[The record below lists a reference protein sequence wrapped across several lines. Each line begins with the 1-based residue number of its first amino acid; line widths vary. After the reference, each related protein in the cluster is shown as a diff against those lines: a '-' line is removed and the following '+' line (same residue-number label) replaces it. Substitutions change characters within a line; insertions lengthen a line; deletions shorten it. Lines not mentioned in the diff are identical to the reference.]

1 MTMRTS
7 TIPMKFAAAVVLVL
21 VMACVPASPPD
32 TPESRMERALALA
45 EMEIGQGG
53 AYEETLDLGASLATD
68 SALDELVLELG
79 RELTADEELEVES
92 VMRDALA
99 GVLTQEE
106 WRQAAA
112 EIYAEHFT
120 PEELDA
126 ALRFYSSPLGAK
138 ILGLRSTLEQQMG
151 ASVEAI
157 VEQRLE
163 EFIGLVDKGIADLFP
178 DLEQGGDE

>member
-1 MTMRTS
+1 MRT
-7 TIPMKFAAAVVLVL
+7 TTALTNLATAMLVVLVT
-21 VMACVPASPPD
+21 ACAQPAPPD
-32 TPESRMERALALA
+32 TPELRMEKARAVAGLEADD
-45 EMEIGQGG
+45 G
-53 AYEETLDLGASLATD
+53 AGYGRTLDLGASLATD
-68 SALDELVLELG
+68 STLDELVLELG

-126 ALRFYSSPLGAK
+126 ALRFYSSPVGAK

-151 ASVEAI
+151 AAVEAI

-163 EFIGLVDKGIADLFP
+163 EFIGLVDQGLADLFP